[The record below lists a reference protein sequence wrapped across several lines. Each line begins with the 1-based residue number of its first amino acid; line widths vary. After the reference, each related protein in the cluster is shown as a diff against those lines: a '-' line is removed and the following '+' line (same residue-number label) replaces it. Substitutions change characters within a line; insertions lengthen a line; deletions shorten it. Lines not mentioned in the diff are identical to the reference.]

1 MDERG
6 KAIKMARIDISKGYE
21 PENISS
27 AVKAIR
33 DGYVIVAPLENGYVL
48 LADAFFHDAVR
59 ALHVLRGDS
68 LGTAA
73 QVLIPS
79 PKTLQGIAREITEDI
94 TKLISAFWPGLL
106 SLSVKPQRG
115 LNWDLGDEQKLDQIN
130 VRVPSIGFVH
140 SVLQESGP
148 LAVASASVAG
158 SPATIESGDIKFS
171 ENEVA
176 LIFDSGDILPTLPST
191 IVECDVNG
199 LRVRRIGAL
208 GADQLTSVVPS
219 ISLP

>member
-1 MDERG
+1 
-6 KAIKMARIDISKGYE
+6 MARIDISKGYD
-21 PENISS
+21 PQSISS
-27 AVKAIR
+27 AIKAIR
-33 DGYVIVAPLENGYVL
+33 DGYVIVAPLENGYAL

-59 ALHVLRGDS
+59 SLHVLRRDS

-73 QVLIPS
+73 QVLIPAA
-79 PKTLQGIAREITEDI
+79 KTLEGIAREIPEEV
-94 TKLISAFWPGLL
+94 TKLSSVFWPGLL

-115 LNWDLGDEQKLDQIN
+115 LNWDLGDEQKLDQIS

-140 SVLQESGP
+140 SLLQESGP

-158 SPATIESGDIKFS
+158 TSATIKSAEIRFG

-176 LIFDSGDILPTLPST
+176 LIFDSGDISPTLPST

-208 GADQLTSVVPS
+208 GANQLTSVIPS